1 MNEKILTLTVPVHLS
16 DLEFVSTGS
25 EPLLASTHSSSLESE
40 KEEPELELPLSELLD
55 VEPRL
60 DESPDLMIV
69 LETTVLPDPSSSLEV
84 SLSLSSDEEVPSK
97 ICKQIKQTIK
107 VILEH
112 CYVYKIM

>member
-1 MNEKILTLTVPVHLS
+1 MHLS

-25 EPLLASTHSSSLESE
+25 EPLLASTLSFSLESE
-40 KEEPELELPLSELLD
+40 EEESELQLPLSELLD

-69 LETTVLPDPSSSLEV
+69 LETTVLPDPSPPLKL
-84 SLSLSSDEEVPSK
+84 SLSLSSDEEIPSK
-97 ICKQIKQTIK
+97 ICKQIKHKIQ

-112 CYVYKIM
+112 CYIK